1 MLFDVSFLHSENCC
15 SGDYTTILSLE
26 AVYRYLE
33 SRRRLWNDL
42 KTNHAVQF
50 QKNKAKASK
59 KINATASKCNFFTNT
74 YTYVCVLVCTYCC
87 TACALTSVYVGADEK
102 KQCHNVYLFI
112 IISSLKILCSSTS
125 DVKIV

>member
-1 MLFDVSFLHSENCC
+1 MNLMLFDVSFLHSENCC

-50 QKNKAKASK
+50 QKNKAKASQK
-59 KINATASKCNFFTNT
+59 NQCNGKYVHFF
-74 YTYVCVLVCTYCC
+74 Y
-87 TACALTSVYVGADEK
+87 
-102 KQCHNVYLFI
+102 
-112 IISSLKILCSSTS
+112 
-125 DVKIV
+125 

>member
-26 AVYRYLE
+26 AVYRYFE

-59 KINATASKCNFFTNT
+59 KSNATASKCKFFLLIHTHMF
-74 YTYVCVLVCTYCC
+74 VSLCVHTVVLHVH
-87 TACALTSVYVGADEK
+87 SR
-102 KQCHNVYLFI
+102 
-112 IISSLKILCSSTS
+112 LCM
-125 DVKIV
+125 